1 MCILHRKKEST
12 YMPTYKIIAC
22 DMDETLL
29 SSDAS
34 ICRRNI
40 EAIAKAKAQGVK
52 FVPCTGRGF
61 RSVEGV
67 LKTLNLFDEAGQ
79 YVIGFNGA
87 SITENKGHRSLFW
100 DPIPF
105 DLADRI
111 YRKSA
116 SYGLCMHIYTRDTV
130 YISGVTPDEE
140 DFLRG
145 RMAYVPTAEKT
156 LDFLRGK
163 EEVCKLIIMHTDY
176 SRLQEIHAEMKPLL
190 DDITVSFSS
199 NRYIEFMHK
208 GVTKGVALLKL
219 AAMLGVEPEETMAIG
234 DNINDI
240 EMLQAAGLSVGVHN
254 LNPLIRQYC
263 SVVTDATNNDGAVG
277 EAIETFVLK

>member
-130 YISGVTPDEE
+130 YISGITPDEE

-240 EMLQAAGLSVGVHN
+240 EMLQAAGLSIGVHN

-263 SVVTDATNNDGAVG
+263 NVVTDATNNDGAVG

>member
-263 SVVTDATNNDGAVG
+263 NVVTDATNNDGAVG